1 MSAASDTS
9 PLEEKVYSFRSRIRH
24 PGEFLLAMSRD
35 VWRSREL
42 AGQLLQR
49 EIRQRYRQ
57 SVLGFFWIV
66 IPPIVTTL
74 IFVMLQKNNI
84 INIQATE
91 IPYPLYVMLG
101 TVLWQ
106 VFTES
111 VLAPL
116 KAFDSC
122 VGIMIKINMP
132 REAPI
137 LAGMAQVLF
146 FMGVQLLLAVGCLL
160 WFGVT
165 FAPGMVLAPLAVL
178 ALVIMGTGIGL
189 FLVPLGGLF
198 KDVAE
203 GVGMLLRLLF
213 FMTPIVYPPPTGWP
227 WSLLVSLNP
236 IVPVLTAARDLLAKG
251 VVQEWAPFWFAAG
264 GGVVLLLFGL
274 LFYRITIPV
283 VLERLGA

>member
-1 MSAASDTS
+1 MNL
-9 PLEEKVYSFRSRIRH
+9 LEETVYSYRSRIRH
-24 PGEFLLAMSRD
+24 PGQFLLAMARD

-42 AGQLLQR
+42 AGQLFQR

-57 SVLGFFWIV
+57 SVLGFLWIV
-66 IPPIVTTL
+66 IPPIVTTM
-74 IFVMLQKNNI
+74 IFVMLQQNSILNI
-84 INIQATE
+84 KTTD

-101 TVLWQ
+101 AVLWQ

-122 VGIMIKINMP
+122 ISIMIKINMP

-146 FMGVQLLLAVGCLL
+146 FMGLQLLLAAGCLL
-160 WFGVT
+160 WFGVA
-165 FAPGMVLAPLAVL
+165 FAPGMVLAPLAVV
-178 ALVIMGTGIGL
+178 ALVIMGTGLGV

-213 FMTPIVYPPPTGWP
+213 FLTPIVYPPPTGWP
-227 WSLLVSLNP
+227 WSLVVSLNP
-236 IVPVLTAARDLLAKG
+236 VVPLLTTARDLLAKG
-251 VVQEWAPFWFAAG
+251 VVQDWTPFWLAAG
-264 GGVVLLLFGL
+264 GGVVLLLLGL